1 MLDHRVE
8 REKLDQASYE
18 GFDFSS
24 VGGKSRLNGYNSGDL
39 QYLSMHIKNVEIG
52 VETNNL

>member
-39 QYLSMHIKNVEIG
+39 QYLSMHINNTDNG
-52 VETNNL
+52 VETKKL